1 MTLLKN
7 FRAYLINNWMN
18 KNLNL
23 NQDLDNAS
31 KVIELKVKL
40 KNGQQPLIEVFKGAL
55 FKKLKKEVDFL
66 EFVKVTDIEK
76 RRISA
81 G

>member
-1 MTLLKN
+1 
-7 FRAYLINNWMN
+7 MN

-31 KVIELKVKL
+31 TVIELKVKL

-66 EFVKVTDIEK
+66 EFFKVTDVEK

-81 G
+81 LENITPFL

>member
-1 MTLLKN
+1 
-7 FRAYLINNWMN
+7 MN

-23 NQDLDNAS
+23 NKDLDNAS
-31 KVIELKVKL
+31 TVIELKVKL

-55 FKKLKKEVDFL
+55 SKKLKKEVDFL

-81 G
+81 RDNITPFL

>member
-1 MTLLKN
+1 
-7 FRAYLINNWMN
+7 MN